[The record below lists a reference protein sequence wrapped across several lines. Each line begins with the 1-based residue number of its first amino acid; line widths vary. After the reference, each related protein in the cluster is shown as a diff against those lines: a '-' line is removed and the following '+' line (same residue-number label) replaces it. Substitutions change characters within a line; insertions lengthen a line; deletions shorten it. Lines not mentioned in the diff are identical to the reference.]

1 MRPAPMFGFEDKL
14 LHRLAAA
21 TNVLT
26 SNWMQER
33 FWPVHVVDVGAA
45 LERIGMDD
53 STAGETYELY
63 GPKNY
68 SLKEIS
74 ELVDKEIMK
83 TRRHI
88 NVPKVVMGPMQE
100 VLNKALWWPV
110 GCKDQVE
117 REFMNQFIDKNAKTF
132 ADLGMEAGDIA
143 AFTFKYLVR
152 LHHSSRDGACANEFQ
167 QQGYRSSAYYD
178 LPPMTEK
185 EKREEKKYLHV
196 LDDQ

>member
-1 MRPAPMFGFEDKL
+1 MFGFEDHL

-21 TNVLT
+21 TNIFT

-33 FWPVHVVDVGAA
+33 FWPVHVIDVGAA
-45 LERIGMDD
+45 LETIGMDD
-53 STAGETYELY
+53 NSAGETFELY

-88 NVPKVVMGPMQE
+88 NLPKIIAAPTYE
-100 VLNKALWWPV
+100 LLNKVLWWPV

-132 ADLGMEAGDIA
+132 ADLNMEPGDIA
-143 AFTFKYLVR
+143 AFTFKYLVSDN
-152 LHHSSRDGACANEFQ
+152 LNQ
-167 QQGYRSSAYYD
+167 
-178 LPPMTEK
+178 
-185 EKREEKKYLHV
+185 HV
-196 LDDQ
+196 KSDSM